1 MDISSVEVTHFP
13 KNRQVLL
20 KDKLVDLS
28 KPLVMGIVN
37 VTPDSFYENS
47 RANDKKK
54 ICATVEQ
61 MLSDGASCIDLGAF
75 STRPGAELISEEE
88 EIKRIQNP
96 IKWILNAFPNTLIS
110 LDTFRGNVAKIGLDL
125 GVGCIN
131 DISGGEFD
139 PTLLNVVAAYKVP
152 YILMHSN
159 DKIENMHAVEQK
171 NNLFQEMM
179 VYFSKKLNDLN
190 ELGIHDVIIDPG
202 FGFGK
207 TLEENEYILKNLNLF
222 HVLERP
228 ILVGISRKSMIYKKL
243 NCTPEEALNGTTVLN
258 TLAVQKGASILRVH
272 DVKEAMEVIQLL
284 D

>member
-47 RANDKKK
+47 RANDEKK
-54 ICATVEQ
+54 ICTTVEQ
-61 MLSDGASCIDLGAF
+61 MLSDGAACIDLGAF
-75 STRPGAELISEEE
+75 STRPGAEIISEEE

-110 LDTFRGNVAKIGLDL
+110 LDTFRGNVAKTGLDL

-131 DISGGEFD
+131 DISGSEFD

-228 ILVGISRKSMIYKKL
+228 VLVGISRKSMIYKKL

>member
-28 KPLVMGIVN
+28 KPIVMGIVN
-37 VTPDSFYENS
+37 LTPDSFFEDS
-47 RANDKKK
+47 RATNEKK
-54 ICATVEQ
+54 IISRVEQ
-61 MLSDGASCIDLGAF
+61 FLQEGAACIDIGAF
-75 STRPGAELISEEE
+75 STRPGAEIISEEE
-88 EIKRIQNP
+88 EIKRISQP
-96 IKWILNAFPNTLIS
+96 IQWILKEFPSTLIS
-110 LDTFRGNVAKIGLDL
+110 LDTFRGNVAKTGLDL

-139 PTLLNVVAAYKVP
+139 PSILNVVAAYKVP

-159 DKIENMHAVEQK
+159 DKMENLHAVEQK
-171 NNLFQEMM
+171 TNLFQEMM

-207 TLEENEYILKNLNLF
+207 TQEENEYILKNLNLF

-272 DVKEAMEVIQLL
+272 DVKEAVEIIQLL
-284 D
+284 A

>member
-28 KPLVMGIVN
+28 KPIVMGIIN
-37 VTPDSFYENS
+37 LTPDSFFEDS
-47 RANDKKK
+47 RATNEKK
-54 ICATVEQ
+54 ILSRVEQ
-61 MLSDGASCIDLGAF
+61 FLQEGAACIDIGAF
-75 STRPGAELISEEE
+75 STRPGAEIISEEE
-88 EIKRIQNP
+88 EIKRISQP
-96 IKWILNAFPNTLIS
+96 IQWILKEFPSTLIS
-110 LDTFRGNVAKIGLDL
+110 LDTFRGNVAKTGLDL

-139 PTLLNVVAAYKVP
+139 STLLKVVAAYKVP

-159 DKIENMHAVEQK
+159 DKMENMHAVEQK

-207 TLEENEYILKNLNLF
+207 TQEENEYILKNLNLF

-272 DVKEAMEVIQLL
+272 DVKEAVEVIQLL
-284 D
+284 A

>member
-47 RANDKKK
+47 RANDEKK
-54 ICATVEQ
+54 ICTTVEQ
-61 MLSDGASCIDLGAF
+61 MLSDGAACIDLGAF

-110 LDTFRGNVAKIGLDL
+110 LDTFRGNVAKTGLDL

-139 PTLLNVVAAYKVP
+139 PTLLNIVAAYKVP

-159 DKIENMHAVEQK
+159 DKMENMHSVEQK

>member
-28 KPLVMGIVN
+28 KPIVMGIIN
-37 VTPDSFYENS
+37 LTPDSFFEDS
-47 RANDKKK
+47 RATNEKK
-54 ICATVEQ
+54 ILSRVEQ
-61 MLSDGASCIDLGAF
+61 FLQEGAACIDIGAF
-75 STRPGAELISEEE
+75 STRPGSEIISEEE
-88 EIKRIQNP
+88 EIKRISQP
-96 IKWILNAFPNTLIS
+96 IQWILKEFPSTLIS
-110 LDTFRGNVAKIGLDL
+110 LDTFRGNVAKTGLDL

-159 DKIENMHAVEQK
+159 DKMENMHAVEQK
-171 NNLFQEMM
+171 TNLFQEMM

-272 DVKEAMEVIQLL
+272 DVKETVEIIQLL
-284 D
+284 A

>member
-47 RANDKKK
+47 RANDEKK

-61 MLSDGASCIDLGAF
+61 MLSDGAACIDLGAF

-88 EIKRIQNP
+88 EIKRIHNP

-110 LDTFRGNVAKIGLDL
+110 LDTFRGNVAKTGLDL

-159 DKIENMHAVEQK
+159 DKIENMHSVEQK

-179 VYFSKKLNDLN
+179 VYFSKKLNDLS

-228 ILVGISRKSMIYKKL
+228 VLVGISRKSMIYKKL

>member
-61 MLSDGASCIDLGAF
+61 MLSDGAACIDLGAF
-75 STRPGAELISEEE
+75 STRPGAEIISEEE

-110 LDTFRGNVAKIGLDL
+110 LDTFRGNVAKTGLDL

-228 ILVGISRKSMIYKKL
+228 VLVGISRKSMIYKKL
-243 NCTPEEALNGTTVLN
+243 KCTPEEALNGTTVLN